1 MEEMKTFF
9 QIVFQF
15 LIILIQKI
23 YKLLY
28 NTTSNKYH
36 KDHNFQSIT
45 PLGIKFRHTMIRD

>member
-28 NTTSNKYH
+28 NTTSNK
-36 KDHNFQSIT
+36 
-45 PLGIKFRHTMIRD
+45 